1 MSSNYMHP
9 KVAEYFAKQEPDK
22 QKVLKRLRS
31 LILKTFPKI
40 DEDYMWGVPV
50 YDGGRFYIAAL
61 KKQVNIGF
69 SIVGLDKDEIDL
81 FEGSGKT
88 MRHIKV
94 PLLESIDEKQL
105 VKLIRLVKRKAKVLE
120 C

>member
-1 MSSNYMHP
+1 MHK
-9 KVAEYFAKQEPDK
+9 KVAKYIDKQDPDK
-22 QKVLKRLRS
+22 QKILKALRS

-40 DEDYMWGVPV
+40 EEDYMWGVPV

-69 SIVGLDKDEIDL
+69 AITGLDKQEVDL

-94 PLLESIDEKQL
+94 PSPESIDEKQL
-105 VKLIRLVKRKAKVLE
+105 VKLLKLVKRKARVLE